1 LTEIGH
7 GKLEEI
13 GTSFRVISNWV
24 ENSPAKDTLRGQTTL
39 MATH

>member
-1 LTEIGH
+1 
-7 GKLEEI
+7 
-13 GTSFRVISNWV
+13 VISNWV